1 MHDLLL
7 YDFNLC
13 YNLMK
18 KSLLERAMTYKKFVR
33 QFQILQKNNSKI
45 QILKLLKD
53 QKILKN
59 QMIHCLEIIETK
71 QNIYD
76 YTIEKYKGK
85 MGYFQKNNFNYCKLF
100 YLVKNG

>member
-18 KSLLERAMTYKKFVR
+18 KSLLERVMAYKKFVR
-33 QFQILQKNNSKI
+33 KFQTLQKNNQKI

-59 QMIHCLEIIETK
+59 QIIHGLEIIETK

-76 YTIEKYKGK
+76 
-85 MGYFQKNNFNYCKLF
+85 
-100 YLVKNG
+100 

>member
-7 YDFNLC
+7 YDFNVC

-18 KSLLERAMTYKKFVR
+18 KSLLEHAMANKKFVK
-33 QFQILQKNNSKI
+33 QFQKLQKNNSKI

-53 QKILKN
+53 QNILKN
-59 QMIHCLEIIETK
+59 QMIHRLEIIETK

-76 YTIEKYKGK
+76 
-85 MGYFQKNNFNYCKLF
+85 
-100 YLVKNG
+100 

>member
-1 MHDLLL
+1 MLQFD
-7 YDFNLC
+7 
-13 YNLMK
+13 
-18 KSLLERAMTYKKFVR
+18 EYKKFVK

-59 QMIHCLEIIETK
+59 HMIHYLEIIETK

-76 YTIEKYKGK
+76 LTIEKYKIK
-85 MGYFQKNNFNYCKLF
+85 MCYIQKSNP
-100 YLVKNG
+100 

>member
-18 KSLLERAMTYKKFVR
+18 KKLLERAMTYKKFVR
-33 QFQILQKNNSKI
+33 PFRILQKNNSKI
-45 QILKLLKD
+45 QILKFLKN

-59 QMIHCLEIIETK
+59 WMIHCLEIIETK
-71 QNIYD
+71 
-76 YTIEKYKGK
+76 
-85 MGYFQKNNFNYCKLF
+85 
-100 YLVKNG
+100 